1 MKKFPPIILCLIFL
15 FGCQKNPLL
24 GRWERYGDGA
34 AGSIVEVDNKG
45 QVCNGRLIKV
55 GGVLNELGF
64 YENDIK
70 WRDIEPM
77 AANKWKGRD
86 LIKQLDTT
94 GTLTNVEYKDV
105 YFTLINNQD
114 LEVRWFARE
123 EEFVGTIQRWKRI
136 Q

>member
-1 MKKFPPIILCLIFL
+1 MKKIIPVITCLIFL
-15 FGCQKNPLL
+15 FGCQKNPML

-34 AGSIVEVDNKG
+34 AGSVVEVDNKG

-70 WRDIEPM
+70 WRDIVPM
-77 AANKWKGRD
+77 ADNKWKGRD

-94 GTLTNVEYKDV
+94 GTLANVEYKDV
-105 YFTLINNQD
+105 YFTLINNQE
-114 LEVRWFARE
+114 LEVRWFAHE